1 MQQENIR
8 HQINI
13 EINYKQ
19 TDERYQKNKI
29 KEKESDEKNRS
40 VILTEKIIIEDK
52 EIMKLQNSS
61 KEIEKMNRKDQDGLE

>member
-8 HQINI
+8 HQINL